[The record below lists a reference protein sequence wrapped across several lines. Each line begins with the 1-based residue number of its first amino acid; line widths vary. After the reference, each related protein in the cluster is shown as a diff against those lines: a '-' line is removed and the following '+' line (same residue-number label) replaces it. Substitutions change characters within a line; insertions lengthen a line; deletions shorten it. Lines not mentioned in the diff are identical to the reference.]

1 MTVNTHDEALRM
13 DNILGETK
21 VQIKL
26 RGTKSRD
33 LKNISDRGEN
43 IEMIQNTKVEGQRL
57 QLTDSVFS
65 MYYIS
70 LMNFDKMD
78 LEAEGCNQLVDK
90 RWLQINNLELET
102 V

>member
-1 MTVNTHDEALRM
+1 M